1 MRGWSALKW
10 VRVLAQLNSTLGG
23 VASRGVVDLRS
34 DTLTQ
39 PTVPMRKAMAAAPV
53 GDDRYGEDP
62 TVNRLEQRFAEL
74 AGKPAAVYV
83 PSGTMGNQIALRLH
97 GAAGSNVVVGR
108 RQHLMSYES
117 GAAGMNNAFQIYAVD
132 DHGGVLD
139 ADAAA
144 EAVAAGNGGFW
155 PPVSLICLENTHLAS
170 GGLAIGAGEMAAVT
184 ALGPPVHLDGARL
197 FNAAVALGIPAA
209 ELAKVATTVMSCV
222 SKGLGAPVGSLLAGP
237 ADLVTEARL
246 HRRRLGGAMRQAG
259 VIAAGGLFALEHHVD
274 RLADDHARA
283 QRLGDVVAE
292 RWPGTR
298 LGEAEAACGR
308 PHTNVVAFRHP
319 DALALLDHLHQ
330 AGIRAGLLA
339 PGIVRFV
346 THLDVDDTDIDRA
359 VAALSSAPD

>member
-1 MRGWSALKW
+1 M
-10 VRVLAQLNSTLGG
+10 NSTL
-23 VASRGVVDLRS
+23 VVVTIRGVVDLRS

-39 PTVPMRKAMAAAPV
+39 PTEPMRAAMAAAPV

-62 TVNRLEQRFAEL
+62 TVNRLEERFAEL
-74 AGKPAAVYV
+74 VGKPAAVYV

-97 GAAGSNVVVGR
+97 GAPGSNVVVGR

-117 GAAGMNNAFQIYAVD
+117 GAAGMNNAFQLYAVD
-132 DHGGVLD
+132 DTDGVLD
-139 ADAAA
+139 VGAAA
-144 EAVAAGNGGFW
+144 EAVVAGGGGFW

-170 GGLAIGAGEMAAVT
+170 GGLAIGADDLGAAA

-197 FNAAVALGIPAA
+197 FNAAVALGATPAT
-209 ELAKVATTVMSCV
+209 LADPATTVMSCV

-237 ADLVTEARL
+237 SDVIAEARL

-259 VIAAGGLFALEHHVD
+259 VIAAGGLYALDNHID

-292 RWPGTR
+292 RWPGAR

-308 PHTNVVAFRHP
+308 PFTNIVAFRHP
-319 DALALLDHLHQ
+319 DALGLLDHLHQ
-330 AGIRAGLLA
+330 SGVRAGLLA

-346 THLDVDDTDIDRA
+346 THLDVDDADITRT
-359 VAALSSAPD
+359 VTALASAPA

>member
-1 MRGWSALKW
+1 MSAM
-10 VRVLAQLNSTLGG
+10 
-23 VASRGVVDLRS
+23 ASRGVIDLRS

-39 PTVPMRKAMAAAPV
+39 PTEPMRAAMATAPV

-62 TVNRLEQRFAEL
+62 TVNRLEERYAEL
-74 AGKPAAVYV
+74 VDKPAAVYV

-117 GAAGMNNAFQIYAVD
+117 GAAGLNNAFQIYAVD
-132 DHGGVLD
+132 DAGGVLD
-139 ADAAA
+139 AEAAA
-144 EAVAAGNGGFW
+144 EAVAAGSGGFW

-170 GGLAIGAGEMAAVT
+170 GGLAIGTGETASVA

-197 FNAAVALGIPAA
+197 FNAAVALGTPAA
-209 ELAKVATTVMSCV
+209 ELAKTATTVMSCV

-237 ADLVTEARL
+237 ADLISEARL
-246 HRRRLGGAMRQAG
+246 QRRRLGGAMRQAG
-259 VIAAGGLFALEHHVD
+259 VIAAGGLYALDHHID
-274 RLADDHARA
+274 RLADDHGRA
-283 QRLGDVVAE
+283 QRLGEVVAE
-292 RWPGTR
+292 RWPGAR

-319 DALALLDHLHQ
+319 NSLGLLDHLHQ

-346 THLDVDDTDIDRA
+346 THLDVDDADIGRA
-359 VAALSSAPD
+359 VAALATAPD

>member
-1 MRGWSALKW
+1 MVQSSAQ
-10 VRVLAQLNSTLGG
+10 VNSTL
-23 VASRGVVDLRS
+23 VTVTTRGVVDLRS

-39 PTVPMRKAMAAAPV
+39 PTESMRAAMASASV

-62 TVNRLEQRFAEL
+62 TVNRLEERFAEL
-74 AGKPAAVYV
+74 VGKPAAIYV

-97 GAAGSNVVVGR
+97 GNPGSNVVVGR

-117 GAAGMNNAFQIYAVD
+117 GAAGLNNAFQICAVD
-132 DHGGVLD
+132 DSGGVLD
-139 ADAAA
+139 TETAV
-144 EAVAAGNGGFW
+144 EAVASGSDGFW

-170 GGLAIGAGEMAAVT
+170 GGLAVGAEELATAA

-197 FNAAVALGIPAA
+197 FNAAIALETPAA
-209 ELAKVATTVMSCV
+209 ELARTATTVMSCV

-237 ADLVTEARL
+237 DDLIAEARL

-259 VIAAGGLFALEHHVD
+259 VIAAGGLYALDHHIE
-274 RLADDHARA
+274 RLADDHDRA
-283 QRLGDVVAE
+283 ERLGKVVAE
-292 RWPGTR
+292 QWPGAR

-319 DALALLDHLHQ
+319 DAAGLLNHLLQ
-330 AGIRAGLLA
+330 AGIAAGLLA

-346 THLDVDDTDIDRA
+346 THLDVDDAGIERT
-359 VAALSSAPD
+359 VAALSSAPGP

>member
-1 MRGWSALKW
+1 MWAM
-10 VRVLAQLNSTLGG
+10 TT
-23 VASRGVVDLRS
+23 RGVVDLRS

-39 PTVPMRKAMAAAPV
+39 PTEAMRTAMAAAPV

-62 TVNRLEQRFAEL
+62 TVNRLEERFAGL
-74 AGKPAAVYV
+74 VGKAAAVYV

-97 GAAGSNVVVGR
+97 GAPGSNVVVGR

-117 GAAGMNNAFQIYAVD
+117 GAAGMNNAFQTYAVD
-132 DHGGVLD
+132 DGGGVID
-139 ADAAA
+139 VGAAA
-144 EAVAAGNGGFW
+144 EAVAAGSGGFW

-170 GGLAIGAGEMAAVT
+170 GGLAIGADDLAA
-184 ALGPPVHLDGARL
+184 AAELGPPVHLDGARL
-197 FNAAVALGIPAA
+197 FNAAVALGAAPAMLA
-209 ELAKVATTVMSCV
+209 ETATTVMSCV

-237 ADLVTEARL
+237 ADLIAEARL

-259 VIAAGGLFALEHHVD
+259 VIAAGGLYALDNHVE

-292 RWPGTR
+292 RWPGAR

-308 PHTNVVAFRHP
+308 PFTNIVAFRHP
-319 DALALLDHLHQ
+319 DALGLLNHLQ
-330 AGIRAGLLA
+330 GAGIRSGLLA

-346 THLDVDDTDIDRA
+346 THLNVDDADIERA
-359 VAALSSAPD
+359 VTALAAAPE